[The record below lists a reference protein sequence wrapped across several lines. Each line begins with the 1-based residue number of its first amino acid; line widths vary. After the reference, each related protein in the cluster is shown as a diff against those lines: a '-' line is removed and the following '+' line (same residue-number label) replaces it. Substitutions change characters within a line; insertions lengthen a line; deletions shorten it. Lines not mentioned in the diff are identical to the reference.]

1 MRSSPEPGGQPS
13 AADIPTHAP
22 AVRRAGAADRTEV
35 ARVLSSAFLDD
46 PVFAWLVP
54 DRDER
59 TGRLPAVFDAFA
71 EAYARHGE
79 SHVLTADEETPQRLG
94 GVALWAPPGAEPVHP
109 EDEERFGVRLV
120 EATGPHVERFAVCGE
135 LFAAVHPA
143 EPSWYLGLLGV
154 DADQRGR
161 GLGSALLRD
170 TLAVVDLAR
179 QPAYL
184 EATSPRNR
192 VLYERHG
199 FRHLADVPLPG
210 GPTAYAMWRDP
221 AAASR

>member
-1 MRSSPEPGGQPS
+1 MRSSPDPGGQASP
-13 AADIPTHAP
+13 ADIPIDAP
-22 AVRRAGAADRTEV
+22 AVRRTGAADRTEV
-35 ARVLSSAFLDD
+35 ARVLASAFLDD

-59 TGRLPAVFDAFA
+59 AGRLPEVFDAFA
-71 EAYARHGE
+71 EAYARHDE
-79 SHVLTADEETPQRLG
+79 SLVVTAAESEAHRVS
-94 GVALWAPPGAEPVHP
+94 GVALWAPRGVEPVHP
-109 EDEERFGVRLV
+109 EDEERFGVRLA
-120 EATGPHVERFAVCGE
+120 EATGPHVERFAICGE

-161 GLGSALLRD
+161 GLGSALLRE
-170 TLAVVDLAR
+170 TLAVVDRAG

-184 EATSPRNR
+184 EATSLRNR

-199 FRHLADVPLPG
+199 FRHVADVPLPG